1 MMQDKT
7 NHARNVLEEMAVEKI
22 GSKKKKRMLK
32 EPSDYK
38 TSLTLSERMREGRLN
53 ASILHPSAVLSTAG
67 QGFSVFLEVIYK
79 RSLAS
84 PKNRPTLVSVLC
96 SVIVQEQPMG
106 RRTLVQTV
114 MNFRGQ

>member
-7 NHARNVLEEMAVEKI
+7 NHARNELEEMTVEKI
-22 GSKKKKRMLK
+22 GSKKKKMLE

-53 ASILHPSAVLSTAG
+53 VSILHPNAILSTVG
-67 QGFSVFLEVIYK
+67 QGFSVFLKVIYQ

-84 PKNRPTLVSVLC
+84 PKNRPALASVQC
-96 SVIVQEQPMG
+96 SVIVWEHPMG

>member
-1 MMQDKT
+1 M
-7 NHARNVLEEMAVEKI
+7 LE
-22 GSKKKKRMLK
+22 

-53 ASILHPSAVLSTAG
+53 VSILHPSAILSTVG
-67 QGFSVFLEVIYK
+67 QGFSVFLKVIYQ

-84 PKNRPTLVSVLC
+84 PKNRPALASVQC
-96 SVIVQEQPMG
+96 SVIVWEQPMG